1 MVCRLTPRPDP
12 KGLPTPRPVTPHLIS
27 SVDGVSESPRLFLS
41 DSFGEGE
48 GQMMRQAP
56 AGVTGVL
63 SGC

>member
-1 MVCRLTPRPDP
+1 M
-12 KGLPTPRPVTPHLIS
+12 TPHLIS
-27 SVDGVSESPRLFLS
+27 SVDGVSESPHLFLS
-41 DSFGEGE
+41 DSFGEGEGEGE